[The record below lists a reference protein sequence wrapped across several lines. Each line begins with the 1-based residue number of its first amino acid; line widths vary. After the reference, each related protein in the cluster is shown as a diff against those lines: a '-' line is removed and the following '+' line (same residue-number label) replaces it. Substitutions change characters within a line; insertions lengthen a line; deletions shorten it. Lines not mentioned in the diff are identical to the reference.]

1 MDEQSPHMH
10 LVFLPVVHTK
20 DKKGNNIDKLACSEF
35 WKEWIVNPFL
45 DNFYKDTFLYSIGV
59 K

>member
-1 MDEQSPHMH
+1 MVEITYHREGDY
-10 LVFLPVVHTK
+10 
-20 DKKGNNIDKLACSEF
+20 
-35 WKEWIVNPFL
+35 WIVNSFL

>member
-1 MDEQSPHMH
+1 MVARKKVEQVAMESTG
-10 LVFLPVVHTK
+10 V
-20 DKKGNNIDKLACSEF
+20 F
-35 WKEWIVNPFL
+35 WKCVWNIIEDERYEIKLWIVNPFL

>member
-10 LVFLPVVHTK
+10 LVFLTVVHTK

-35 WKEWIVNPFL
+35 WKKKTVIDNYKMPFMIIWYHAIL
-45 DNFYKDTFLYSIGV
+45 N
-59 K
+59 

>member
-1 MDEQSPHMH
+1 MELYEKNGNILYILNVLKKYTDEEH
-10 LVFLPVVHTK
+10 L
-20 DKKGNNIDKLACSEF
+20 ISIA
-35 WKEWIVNPFL
+35 WIANPFL